1 MMLVTKEEASKKYC
15 PFKFSKTQIKE
26 AREINTEWICEAVN
40 CMMWRRKAAPPG
52 REHGYCGLAGMPSVE
67 RK

>member
-1 MMLVTKEEASKKYC
+1 MLVTKEEASKKYC
-15 PFKFSKTQIKE
+15 PLKFSKTQIKE
-26 AREINTEWICEAVN
+26 VGGINAEWICEGIK

-67 RK
+67 RT